1 MVGFTRRFD
10 ENYREARAKVHSGA
24 IGKPVIIR
32 SQGCEKFDDSP
43 FMHNY
48 VVSCGGIFFD
58 SVVHDID
65 LALSF
70 FGDNSKPKS
79 AYAVGTAA
87 RFRELEAK
95 NDADNAVGI
104 CQFWGGQIAYFYN
117 SRTAAA
123 GYDNQTEIFG
133 ESGKISINLVSR
145 KNRVELSDNAGVHVS
160 ALASWADRYGPSF
173 ITEAIEFVDSV
184 LDDLPVPIPLRPSL
198 TSLKIALALQES
210 LENGRTIYFD
220 KQGSQSAGRQSRM

>member
-10 ENYREARAKVHSGA
+10 ENYREALATIRAGA

-48 VVSCGGIFFD
+48 VVSCGGIFLD

-70 FGDNSKPKS
+70 FGDDSRPKS
-79 AYAVGTAA
+79 TYAVGTAA
-87 RFRELEAK
+87 RFKQLEAK
-95 NDADNAVGI
+95 NDADNAIGI

-145 KNRVELSDNAGVHVS
+145 KNRVELSDDNGVHVS
-160 ALASWADRYGPSF
+160 ALASWADRYAPSF
-173 ITEAIEFVDSV
+173 VTEAIEFVDSV
-184 LDDLPVPIPLRPSL
+184 LDDRPVPIPLRPSL

-210 LENGRTIYFD
+210 LESGRTIYFD
-220 KQGSQSAGRQSRM
+220 EQGNQSASRQSRL

>member
-10 ENYREARAKVHSGA
+10 ENYRDAQAKIRAGA
-24 IGKPVIIR
+24 IGKPVVIR
-32 SQGCEKFDDSP
+32 SQGCEKFDDSS
-43 FMHNY
+43 FMHTY

-58 SVVHDID
+58 SVIHDID

-70 FGDNSKPKS
+70 FGDDSKPKS

-87 RFRELEAK
+87 RFKELEGK
-95 NDADNAVGI
+95 NDADNAIGI

-160 ALASWADRYGPSF
+160 ALASWADRYAPSF
-173 ITEAIEFVDSV
+173 VTEAIEFVDSV
-184 LDDLPVPIPLRPSL
+184 LDDRPVPVALRPSL

-210 LENGRTIYFD
+210 LKSGRTIYFD
-220 KQGSQSAGRQSRM
+220 EQGNQSAGRQSRL